1 MNRYSYV
8 CIGHDGQEMRGFLEA
23 VNDESA
29 RIKLMEQGLK
39 ILRVDYYS
47 SDKLLT
53 TEEPSTVSE
62 PLEIIDFQ
70 SNQLSKYGKAAWNTE
85 SEFIDFVSRG
95 SEFQTHGIPLSA
107 SLRTLAEETP
117 SKKLTRELQNIAE
130 DLEHGK
136 TPEDSF
142 EQHLKN
148 VPQNLESLIR
158 AGAQSGKLESIIE
171 DYIESQRLLAQSRHR
186 ILTSLFYTSVLV
198 FGSFLLFYFLLV
210 TVVSN
215 FKSLFLDF
223 GTELPSITI
232 LAFSISDVFSQFG
245 IQIVVYPIIFVLG
258 FWYSFDL
265 LKLQAVRRR
274 LLNLIPIFGSILSY
288 TSIAQ
293 FCRMLASII
302 EANIKLPKAIELAA
316 DSTRDPNLIA
326 GCQILKKRMADGS
339 NLTQA
344 TSEIPNFNKN
354 FVYLFRWQD
363 QPKIFIDSL
372 RASSNIFQAKANM
385 KTGSLVFALKPL
397 VLTGVML
404 TVGMLIFALIM
415 PLIKLLNDLS

>member
-8 CIGHDGQEMRGFLEA
+8 CINHDGQETRGFLEA

-39 ILRVDYYS
+39 IIRVDHCS
-47 SDKLLT
+47 SDT
-53 TEEPSTVSE
+53 SSTIEETSVAGE

-70 SNQLSKYGKAAWNTE
+70 SNHLSEYGKAAWNTE
-85 SEFIDFVSRG
+85 PEFIDLVARD
-95 SEFQTHGIPLSA
+95 SEFQIYGIPLSA

-117 SKKLTRELQNIAE
+117 SKKLTRELQKIAE

-158 AGAQSGKLESIIE
+158 AGAQTGKLESIIE
-171 DYIESQRLLAQSRHR
+171 DYIESQRLMAQTRHR
-186 ILTSLFYTSVLV
+186 ILISVFYTSVLV

-215 FKSLFLDF
+215 FKSIFLDF
-223 GTELPSITI
+223 GTELPGITI
-232 LAFSISDVFSQFG
+232 LAFSISDFFSQFG
-245 IQIVVYPIIFVLG
+245 FPIVAYPIVFALG
-258 FWYSFDL
+258 FWFSFDL
-265 LKLQAVRRR
+265 LKLQATRRR
-274 LLNLIPIFGSILSY
+274 LLNLIPIFGSILNY

-344 TSEIPNFNKN
+344 TSEIPNFNKS
-354 FVYLFRWQD
+354 FAHLFRWQD
-363 QPKIFIDSL
+363 QPEIFIDSL

-397 VLTGVML
+397 VLAGVML
-404 TVGMLIFALIM
+404 TIGMLIFALVM